1 MLRGREEVF
10 KKSVDVTREGVYS
23 GAISTKQ
30 GKEMT
35 ISKIKR
41 WWASLWKKESKL
53 KGLFLDDERNPQ
65 DVTWVKYPKHV
76 EWVVV
81 RSYDEFFY
89 EFHRGQF
96 QVIYFDHDIQD
107 YNRHGVEMTGYTVLK
122 AMIDYLIDN
131 PTPAIIPA
139 RFYDVIFQMFQ
150 FFERGG
156 CRRGLCCFEF

>member
-1 MLRGREEVF
+1 M
-10 KKSVDVTREGVYS
+10 
-23 GAISTKQ
+23 I
-30 GKEMT
+30 
-35 ISKIKR
+35 ISKIKE
-41 WWASLWKKESKL
+41 WWVSLWKKESKL

-96 QVIYFDHDIQD
+96 QVISFDHDIQD

-131 PTPAIIPA
+131 EESCRMPEQ
-139 RFYDVIFQMFQ
+139 V
-150 FFERGG
+150 FFHTQNPIGKVNMKSYWDSFCKHCKE
-156 CRRGLCCFEF
+156 ENE